1 MQSNFLPLFFKGKE
15 GSTEQQIKQDVLF
28 SQKKNPVGVSAKRKG
43 KEKKRNAR
51 TFFLLV
57 RELGEG
63 VFQPP
68 PWIPCA
74 RERRASPTFLFAQSP
89 FFRPPKWR
97 SCVGRTT
104 RENLFVPPPSP
115 SSSWFPGKNF
125 ILPVLLRET
134 QALLD
139 IRRKEEVFVVEEGPQ
154 LRFNFGGSP
163 RSREEER
170 RALDSSPS
178 LAPTPNWQKIGEE
191 ERWGERDWKKA
202 KVGAGF
208 DNLLEI
214 SCALLREMA
223 F

>member
-15 GSTEQQIKQDVLF
+15 GSIEQQIKQDVLF
-28 SQKKNPVGVSAKRKG
+28 SQKKTRGRECKKKRGKKRK
-43 KEKKRNAR
+43 AR
-51 TFFLLV
+51 TSFFLCGNL
-57 RELGEG
+57 EK
-63 VFQPP
+63 VFFSLLPEP
-68 PWIPCA
+68 IA
-74 RERRASPTFLFAQSP
+74 RERRAFPTFLFAQSP
-89 FFRPPKWR
+89 FFRPQSEEKKL
-97 SCVGRTT
+97 CGEDDE
-104 RENLFVPPPSP
+104 RESVCPS

-178 LAPTPNWQKIGEE
+178 LAPTPN
-191 ERWGERDWKKA
+191 
-202 KVGAGF
+202 
-208 DNLLEI
+208 
-214 SCALLREMA
+214 
-223 F
+223 